1 MSPLAIPPP
10 PPPRKTK
17 LALLPRRCAEDLDLF
32 QYAAFPVQSARVGR
46 HSPAGKGQQRM
57 SVILGINSDHAGA
70 SAALVVDGRPVAA
83 IAEERLNR
91 VKYYAGFPQLAA
103 RCVLEMAGLRPADI
117 DYVALPRDPA
127 ANLRRKAAFLF
138 GNPTRLP
145 TLLQAGASQ
154 LRQLD
159 VKAQLATS
167 FGCDPAAFNFR
178 LLRVEHHLAH
188 IASAFFSGAWESAAG
203 FSADGSGDFV
213 TCLLAR
219 CQGDKIEPVQR
230 IHVPHSLGSLYTMI
244 CQFIGYGRY
253 GDEGKVMGLAPYGQD
268 SFREH
273 FDDMLRLSDDG
284 FQLNSRWFLPFGA
297 EQGISI
303 NARGEMEIS
312 RHYSDHMVKVFGQAR
327 EPGATITQRDM
338 DLARGL
344 QRTFELV
351 WLHLL
356 RRLHKI
362 VPSDQVVMAGG
373 CALNSVANGLVTT
386 QTPFRETWI
395 HPAAGDDGLSLG
407 AALYAA
413 RALLGERERYTM
425 GSAGL
430 GPQFSQAQIRSAL
443 AQRGIEAQ
451 ELAEAPLLQKTAEA
465 LAAGKVVGWFQGR
478 MEWGPRALG
487 NRSILAHPGLPH
499 MKQTLNDRI
508 KRREWFRP
516 FAPAVLAEA
525 QARIFESSQ
534 PSPYMLHVQRI
545 RPAWRERLS
554 AVAHV
559 DQTGRLQ
566 TVVREH
572 NPRYH
577 ALLQA
582 FEASTGLPVLV
593 NTSFNENEP
602 IVCTPQEAIDC
613 FTRTRMDVLVIG
625 DSFCEKREQ

>member
-1 MSPLAIPPP
+1 
-10 PPPRKTK
+10 
-17 LALLPRRCAEDLDLF
+17 
-32 QYAAFPVQSARVGR
+32 
-46 HSPAGKGQQRM
+46 M

-70 SAALVVDGRPVAA
+70 SAALVVDGSPVAA

-91 VKYYAGFPQLAA
+91 VKYYAGFPHRAA
-103 RCVLEMAGLRPADI
+103 RCVLELAGLRPADI
-117 DYVALPRDPA
+117 DCVALPRDPA
-127 ANLRRKAAFLF
+127 ANLRKKAAFLF
-138 GNPTRLP
+138 GNPSRLP
-145 TLLQAGASQ
+145 TLLSAGAGQ
-154 LRQLD
+154 VRQLD
-159 VKAQLATS
+159 VKSQLAQT
-167 FGCDPAAFNFR
+167 FDCDPAAFNFR

-188 IASAFFSGAWESAAG
+188 IASAFFSGPWESAAG

-213 TCLLAR
+213 TCMLAR
-219 CQGDKIEPVQR
+219 CQGDKIETLQR

-253 GDEGKVMGLAPYGQD
+253 GDEGKVMGLAPYGED
-268 SFREH
+268 SYHEH
-273 FDDMLRLSDDG
+273 FDDMLRLSDEG
-284 FQLNSRWFLPFGA
+284 FRLNSRWFLPFGA

-312 RHYSDHMVKVFGQAR
+312 RHYSDHMVKHFGQPR
-327 EPGATITQRDM
+327 EPGAKITQRDM

-344 QRTFELV
+344 QRTFERA

-356 RRLHKI
+356 RRLHDLA
-362 VPSDQVVMAGG
+362 PSDQVVMAGG

-413 RALLGERERYTM
+413 RTEYGERERYVM

-430 GPQFSQAQIRSAL
+430 GPQFSRSQMRSAL
-443 AQRGIEAQ
+443 EQREIEAQ
-451 ELAEAPLLQKTAEA
+451 ELAEAQLLQKTAEA

-525 QARIFESSQ
+525 QSRIFESSQ
-534 PSPYMLHVQRI
+534 PSPHMLHVHRI
-545 RPAWRERLS
+545 RDEWRERLC

-582 FEASTGLPVLV
+582 FEARTGLPVVV

-602 IVCTPQEAIDC
+602 IVCTPGEAIDC
-613 FTRTRMDVLVIG
+613 FTRTRLDVLVMG
-625 DSFCEKREQ
+625 DFFCEKKPEL